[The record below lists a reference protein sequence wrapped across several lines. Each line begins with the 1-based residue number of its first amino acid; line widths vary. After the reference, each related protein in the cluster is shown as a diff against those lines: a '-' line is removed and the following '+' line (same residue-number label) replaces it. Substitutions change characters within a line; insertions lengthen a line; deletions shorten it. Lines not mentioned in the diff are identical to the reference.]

1 MKLEKAWPADKR
13 DVVQRGGG
21 SGWLYAGLVIGMLM
35 IGGGLFLN
43 SDQGRALIAGAPEIL
58 ADQLPEFS
66 ETPETSETPKTSE
79 TSEEIDQ
86 KFRDASGSDNWREAL
101 VHATTY
107 VDRWPDDYY
116 GYVIRGYA
124 SWNLDDCGSAIVD
137 FNTVNDLSPN
147 YSYAYWAQ
155 SFCQL
160 FLGNAVSAQESS
172 RMAVETA
179 SDSNDRYHAD
189 LLAGWFAYRSQD
201 YATAAAYFEKA
212 GRFDNANSQALVGQ
226 WLSLS
231 MDGKDAA
238 HVLEQ
243 TQNESS
249 NRDWLLDLALDLFSG
264 DLPEATFLKE
274 TDHDPAAFFYLAQ
287 YHLVQGEEGKVREAL
302 EQAAQGAS
310 ATFIEVPLARQMLR
324 DRNE

>member
-1 MKLEKAWPADKR
+1 MELKKAWPADKR

-21 SGWLYAGLVIGMLM
+21 SGWLYVGLVIGMLM

-43 SDQGRALIAGAPEIL
+43 SDQGSALIAGAPEIL

-66 ETPETSETPKTSE
+66 ETPETSE
-79 TSEEIDQ
+79 EIDQ
-86 KFRDASGSDNWREAL
+86 RFRDASGSDNWPEAL
-101 VHATTY
+101 EHATTY

-137 FNTVNDLSPN
+137 FNTVNDLAPN

-160 FLGNAVSAQESS
+160 FLGNAVSAEESS
-172 RMAVETA
+172 RMALETA
-179 SDSNDRYHAD
+179 GDSTDRYHAD
-189 LLAGWFAYRSQD
+189 LLAGWFAYRSRD

-231 MDGKDAA
+231 MDGKTAT
-238 HVLEQ
+238 HVLDQ
-243 TQNESS
+243 TQKQSS

-264 DLPEATFLKE
+264 DLPAHTFLE
-274 TDHDPAAFFYLAQ
+274 EADHDPAAYFYLAQ
-287 YHLVQGEEGKVREAL
+287 YHLVQGQVAEVREAL

-310 ATFIEVPLARQMLR
+310 ATFIEVPMARQMLR